1 MNSTTR
7 QAVYDLLKSFAQQ
20 SVKRYGPQD
29 IEELKQA
36 HPFHKLF
43 LNDAGLIAAKR
54 ERSAV
59 TRMGMFLFP
68 RLAKSIASERY
79 QQVIL
84 EHKMQGL
91 IAKSTVDAIA
101 RIARELRS
109 GQRRPNHAAELAEVL
124 HVDDHGDQEM
134 VSVRVIADI
143 FIGDFERGPLF
154 VEIKTPK
161 PNLDIG
167 AATKQKI
174 LTFLALLARDNPQAY
189 VAFPYNP
196 YPTRADYSHS
206 LTKKIMD
213 VRDEILIGEEFWDT
227 IGSTGTFDQLLEVIE
242 EVSSVLRKEREL

>member
-91 IAKSTVDAIA
+91 IAKPVF
-101 RIARELRS
+101 
-109 GQRRPNHAAELAEVL
+109 
-124 HVDDHGDQEM
+124 
-134 VSVRVIADI
+134 DI
-143 FIGDFERGPLF
+143 E
-154 VEIKTPK
+154 
-161 PNLDIG
+161 
-167 AATKQKI
+167 QM
-174 LTFLALLARDNPQAY
+174 
-189 VAFPYNP
+189 FPYNSLWSLANRTQP
-196 YPTRADYSHS
+196 VGTVLFSLKRSTRRLVASA
-206 LTKKIMD
+206 
-213 VRDEILIGEEFWDT
+213 
-227 IGSTGTFDQLLEVIE
+227 
-242 EVSSVLRKEREL
+242 